1 MNKILMR
8 FFIVFFVVFASG
20 CATKT
25 VVKYETVT
33 LPVHKVERADPLVLK
48 PVTFEVIEYNEN
60 TSLMMQFRDYENLS
74 YNFNQITAYIKNQI
88 AIIEYYESMITK
100 VESEEIKEN
109 SKNNSKQNN

>member
-1 MNKILMR
+1 MNKILMS
-8 FFIVFFVVFASG
+8 FFIVFVVFASG

-25 VVKYETVT
+25 VVKYETVN
-33 LPVHKVERADPLVLK
+33 LPVHKVERVDPLVLK

-74 YNFNQITAYIKNQI
+74 YNFNQITAYIKTQI

-100 VESEEIKEN
+100 VDGEENKEN
-109 SKNNSKQNN
+109 SSNSKKDN